1 MTAWAMGDGRLHA
14 AFASPF
20 VAASGD
26 ARGQRRCARP
36 GGAASWSSGELEG
49 LKSSA
54 RPAPNKHS
62 ILSDAQR

>member
-36 GGAASWSSGELEG
+36 GGAASWSGELEG